1 MAIYK
6 IQIDPTNVDS
16 IVQVEADSLEEARA
30 KVERDIATTAARA
43 AAPSYL
49 DSLLYDYETGVR
61 GGGIRSKLARADNFK
76 ERESVAENL
85 FGSDGF
91 TYNSRGQMALTPA
104 GQKKLGLAPKFVTL
118 DDGSQVQLNRIIDE
132 NSFGF
137 KQGDLGDLAG
147 ITGPLVG
154 ALTFLTPQ
162 AKIFNAVTKF
172 AKFFNGGPR
181 ASRVLA
187 SALGSATGKGVEEGL
202 EAVQGLQEQEAGEL
216 AALLG
221 VEAGIG
227 AGAQFLGEAIGIGYG
242 LLLGKSGPL
251 DNLRLMRQ
259 GVQGRSLDDI
269 IALDTK
275 LGREATEA
283 EIKKGIANGTI
294 KVYEEVAL
302 PAQAAFGRNLPGRFQ
317 GLFEQVLGNQ
327 RSEKTKA
334 YLFREL
340 SELFKKINK
349 DSVAGGELKSLLN
362 QYSARTAMT
371 QAQKASLDDS
381 VKAAVSKVKT
391 AEIETVKGL
400 ENYLKDVVDEFAD
413 LKLESYTVLDKK
425 IGQEMIDNLTLA
437 RQSVFKNM
445 NDKYTKVDA
454 LLDQS
459 SSGQLMPIINRV
471 VISPA
476 VDNMETALLKYAKNR
491 SIDFG
496 DNPLA
501 EPRSFN
507 DGPFAYFANKIKQT
521 RKLMT
526 EDGITS
532 PAFPDQKFT
541 MNLVSLRNFV
551 SKIKEEA
558 SYFLEGTDA
567 RNLASEMIDLY
578 EGILKDLAKPGI
590 STRLKN
596 AGMLDVDTD
605 LVKEGAKYL
614 RKANEYSRQVLEAYD
629 SGLLYK
635 ITKESKKGSFN
646 ANQVYREAVRKG
658 KSDDLNDIFKSLE
671 KYDKY
676 VRKVQRKASNKT
688 GELRNALK
696 QKLMSDAYKEAYDPA
711 LDTIDFAKFATFFT
725 KFDAPGV
732 DRGKLQ
738 ALLGLDDISA
748 DQFLSALGQIN
759 RLKPNIKPR
768 EIDEITNVFRS
779 QGDGLNFKDSGKK
792 FIEELE
798 KLSKAKAAT
807 QALEGNL
814 IISKLPEATTE
825 EVVNKIFTPQGAS
838 NIRIVKE
845 TVGNETFR
853 EIQNN
858 AMNKMLNRAI
868 DFDGLTKNGDI
879 TKIFQAEKFQ
889 NILRSYG
896 DETLEAMFGKEVA
909 RGLNNFA
916 KSMDVLTRAEV
927 GRGGS
932 PGTLVAAAIAIN
944 SFNPALWPTI
954 GGMAIL
960 RAAFQNPWFLKTM
973 ARTDKSAAVQLIEV
987 FERMFRIGSIAELT
1001 RSIGRTQ
1008 ADLESRLQEQVDQV
1022 EIDQDTQNRLQE
1034 ILQDLEQRSRRTS
1047 SIPLPDIA
1055 EVAIVQNPLPGTDE
1069 KSVFEREQELGFQPI
1084 I

>member
-6 IQIDPTNVDS
+6 IQIDPQNADS
-16 IVQVEADSLEEARA
+16 IVQVEANSLEEARA
-30 KVERDIATTAARA
+30 IVERDIATTAARA

-49 DSLLYDYETGVR
+49 DNLLYDYETGVR
-61 GGGIRSKLARADNFK
+61 GGGIRSKLARADNFR
-76 ERESVAENL
+76 ERELVAENL

-91 TYNSRGQMALTPA
+91 TYNSKGQMALTPA

-118 DDGSQVQLNRIIDE
+118 EDGSQIQMNRIIDE

-162 AKIFNAVTKF
+162 AKILKGITKLAGYFNRGNRT
-172 AKFFNGGPR
+172 
-181 ASRVLA
+181 SRVLA
-187 SALGSATGKGVEEGL
+187 AGLGSATGKAVEEGI

-216 AALLG
+216 ASLLG
-221 VEAGIG
+221 TEALIG
-227 AGAQFLGEAIGIGYG
+227 GGAQFAGELIGVGYG

-251 DNLRLMRQ
+251 DDLRLFRQ
-259 GVQGRSLDDI
+259 GVQGRSLDDV

-275 LGREATEA
+275 LGREATDA
-283 EIKKGIANGTI
+283 EIAKAIERGTI
-294 KVYEEVAL
+294 KVYDEVAL
-302 PAQAAFGRNLPGRFQ
+302 PSQAAFGKNLPGRFQ
-317 GLFEQVLGNQ
+317 ALFEQVLGNQ

-334 YLFREL
+334 YLFREVT
-340 SELFKKINK
+340 ELFKKINK
-349 DSVAGGELKSLLN
+349 DKTAGGELQGLVN
-362 QYSARTAMT
+362 QYSSRNAMT
-371 QAQKASLDDS
+371 QAQKATLDGD
-381 VKAAVSKVKT
+381 VKARIAKVKT
-391 AEIETVKGL
+391 AEIETIKGL
-400 ENYLKDVVDEFAD
+400 EQYLKDVVDQFAD
-413 LKLESYTVLDKK
+413 LKLESLSVVDKK
-425 IGQEMIDNLTLA
+425 IGQQMIDDLTTA
-437 RQSVFKNM
+437 RQQVFNNM
-445 NDKYTKVDA
+445 SDKYKRVDA

-459 SSGQLMPIINRV
+459 SSGQLMPIINKE

-476 VDNMETALLKYAKNR
+476 VDNMENALLKYAKNR
-491 SIDFG
+491 TIDFG

-501 EPRSFN
+501 EARSFN

-521 RKLMT
+521 RNLMK
-526 EDGITS
+526 EEGVTS
-532 PAFPDQKFT
+532 TAFPGETFK

-558 SYFLEGTDA
+558 SYFLEGSDA
-567 RNLASEMIDLY
+567 RTLGQEMIDLY
-578 EGILKDLAKPGI
+578 EGILKDLADPNIG
-590 STRLKN
+590 TRLKN
-596 AGMLDVDTD
+596 AGMTTVDTD
-605 LVKEGAKYL
+605 LVREGAKYL
-614 RKANEYSRQVLEAYD
+614 RDANEYSRGVLEAFD

-635 ITKESKKGSFN
+635 ITKESKKGSYN
-646 ANQVYREAVRKG
+646 ANQVYKEAVRKG
-658 KSDDLNDIFKSLE
+658 TSDDLNDIFKSVE
-671 KYDKY
+671 DYDKY
-676 VRKVQRKASNKT
+676 VRKVKRKASNKT

-696 QKLMSDAYKEAYDPA
+696 QKLMSDAYKESFDPA
-711 LDTIDFAKFATFFT
+711 TDTIDFAKFATFLR
-725 KFDAPGV
+725 KFDAPGA

-738 ALLGLDDISA
+738 ALLGIDDISA

-768 EIDEITNVFRS
+768 EIDEIIDVFRS
-779 QGDGLNFKDSGKK
+779 QGDGLNYKTSGAK
-792 FIEELE
+792 FIEELD

-814 IISKLPEATTE
+814 IITRLPEATTE
-825 EVVNKIFTPQGAS
+825 EVVSKIFTPQGAK
-838 NIRIVKE
+838 NIQIVRE
-845 TVGNETFR
+845 TVGEETFR

-868 DFDGLTKNGDI
+868 DFNGLSKKGDI
-879 TKIFQAEKFQ
+879 TKIFQAEKFE

-909 RGLNNFA
+909 SGLKNFS
-916 KSMDVLTRAEV
+916 KSMDILTRGEV

-954 GGMAIL
+954 GGMAVL
-960 RAAFQNPWFLKTM
+960 RAAFQSPWFLKRM

-987 FERMFRIGSIAELT
+987 FERMLRIGGIAELT
-1001 RSIGRTQ
+1001 RSVGRAQ
-1008 ADLESRLQEQVDQV
+1008 ADLESQLREQVEDVQ
-1022 EIDQDTQNRLQE
+1022 IDAETQNSIQQ
-1034 ILQDLEQRSRRTS
+1034 IIKDLEQRTRRTS
-1047 SIPLPDIA
+1047 SIDLPDVA
-1055 EVAIVQNPLPGTDE
+1055 EVAIVDSPLPGSEE
-1069 KSVFEREQELGFQPI
+1069 KTVFEREQELGFRPI